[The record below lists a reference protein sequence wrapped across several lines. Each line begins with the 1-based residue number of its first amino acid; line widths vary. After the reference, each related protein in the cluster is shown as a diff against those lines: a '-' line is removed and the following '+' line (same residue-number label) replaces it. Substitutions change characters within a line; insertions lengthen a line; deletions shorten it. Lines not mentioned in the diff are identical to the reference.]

1 MRGKHG
7 GGTRII
13 RVTDEEWDLVQ
24 KHRRAKRTATRG
36 ESGIDRH
43 TGTAN
48 GPVRGIAMPIQE
60 AATVHESARI
70 PDRVLPHHKPSLS
83 RQSRATKSEPM
94 PNLRRPARRVPQ
106 RETGLL
112 DVQDRGEGVAG
123 VTRLPDPLGR
133 ARQLGPQE

>member
-24 KHRRAKRTATRG
+24 KHRRAKRAATRG

-60 AATVHESARI
+60 AARVHESARI

-83 RQSRATKSEPM
+83 RQSRATN
-94 PNLRRPARRVPQ
+94 PNQCP
-106 RETGLL
+106 TCGGLL
-112 DVQDRGEGVAG
+112 GEFHNGKRVCWTCKTEVKG
-123 VTRLPDPLGR
+123 
-133 ARQLGPQE
+133 